1 MAESRLK
8 PETGA
13 AAATAAR
20 LAVVG
25 CGNPLAGDDSFGIE
39 FVERLR
45 RGGAS
50 GCALLTTPDAGTE
63 LLDTF
68 QQSEVVL
75 FADAVN
81 AGWPAGT
88 LHLVPLPWPG
98 LESRGLAALS
108 NHGWSIGEITRLARS
123 LGRRLPRL
131 LLLGAELEDVAPGA
145 PRSRAVEKALERAV
159 AAFPQILSLIENPE
173 ATVWRWPRH
182 FAPGD
187 AGFPGGV

>member
-1 MAESRLK
+1 LK
-8 PETGA
+8 PETSTS
-13 AAATAAR
+13 ATTEVR
-20 LAVVG
+20 LAVMG
-25 CGNPLAGDDSFGIE
+25 CGNLLAGDDSFGIE

-45 RGGAS
+45 R
-50 GCALLTTPDAGTE
+50 AGTRGCM
-63 LLDTF
+63 LLDA
-68 QQSEVVL
+68 SHAGPEVLEFFGHIDAML
-75 FADAVN
+75 FVDAVSS
-81 AGWPAGT
+81 GWPAGT

-108 NHGWSIGEITRLARS
+108 NHGWTIGEITRLAGA

-145 PRSRAVEKALERAV
+145 PRSQAVEKALEHAV
-159 AAFPQILSLIENPE
+159 AAFPQLLQLIENPE

>member
-1 MAESRLK
+1 M
-8 PETGA
+8 
-13 AAATAAR
+13 
-20 LAVVG
+20 G
-25 CGNPLAGDDSFGIE
+25 CGNSFAGDDSFGIE

-45 RGGAS
+45 RAGTS
-50 GCALLTTPDAGTE
+50 GCTLLDAPHAGPE
-63 LLDTF
+63 LLDAF
-68 QQSEVVL
+68 EQIDVML
-75 FADAVN
+75 FVDAVSS
-81 AGWPAGT
+81 GWPAGT

-108 NHGWSIGEITRLARS
+108 NHGWTVGEITRLGLS

-145 PRSRAVEKALERAV
+145 PRSQAVEQALERAV
-159 AAFPQILSLIENPE
+159 EEFPQLLKIIENPE